1 MGIASNNP
9 ANVTAGVCTSLTK
22 PNNPY
27 EGQMV
32 YVTDLDELQVWNGT
46 VWFTLYVDITPL
58 EADIAQAEADII
70 TINNTLTVYG
80 TNISSNASA
89 IADINSQLTIF
100 ESEIDANASAIAN
113 AGTLP
118 AGGADG
124 QVLVKRT
131 ENDYQANWENVS
143 EVAIPVSLVDSK
155 GDLVVATANDTVTR
169 QAVGDDGFV
178 LTADS
183 TSATGVSWATVS
195 SVTTAQVNSKAVA
208 MALIF
213 G

>member
-9 ANVTAGVCTSLTK
+9 ANVSAGVCTSTTK

-58 EADIAQAEADII
+58 EADIAQAQADITAI
-70 TINNTLTVYG
+70 DGTLTVYG
-80 TNISSNASA
+80 SSISTNASA
-89 IADINSQLTIF
+89 IADIEGQLTVF
-100 ESEIDANASAIAN
+100 QSEIDANASAIASVGALPN
-113 AGTLP
+113 GGAAGTI
-118 AGGADG
+118 
-124 QVLVKRT
+124 LVKQT
-131 ENDYQANWENVS
+131 IDDYNTNWQSVS
-143 EVAIPVSLVDSK
+143 TVAVPISIVDAK
-155 GDLVVATANDTVTR
+155 GDIIVATANDTVTR
-169 QAVGDDGFV
+169 LGAGADGTV

-183 TSATGVSWATVS
+183 STPSGLSWEASSA
-195 SVTTAQVNSKAVA
+195 VTTQQVNSKAVA
-208 MALIF
+208 MALVF

>member
-70 TINNTLTVYG
+70 TINNTLTVYA

-89 IADINSQLTIF
+89 IADINNQLTIF

-118 AGGADG
+118 GGGTTG
-124 QVLVKRT
+124 QLLVKQT
-131 ENDYQANWENVS
+131 SDNYATSWQDVTD
-143 EVAIPVSLVDSK
+143 VAIPSTLVDAK
-155 GDLVVATANDTVTR
+155 GDLIVATANDTVAR
-169 QAVGDDGFV
+169 QAIGDDGFV
-178 LTADS
+178 LTANS
-183 TSATGVSWATVS
+183 SSPTGVSWTAGS

>member
-46 VWFTLYVDITPL
+46 VWFTLYVDVSPL
-58 EADIAQAEADII
+58 ENDIAQAEADII

-80 TNISSNASA
+80 TNISTNTSA
-89 IADINSQLTIF
+89 IADVNSQLTTL
-100 ESEIDANASAIAN
+100 ESEIDANTAAIAN

-118 AGGADG
+118 TGGVPG
-124 QVLVKRT
+124 QILVKET
-131 ENDYQANWENVS
+131 ADDYNTLWKNVS
-143 EVAIPVSLVDSK
+143 TVAVPVSLVDAK
-155 GDLVVATANDTVTR
+155 GDLLVATANDTVTR
-169 QAVGDDGFV
+169 QVVGSDGFV

-183 TSATGVSWATVS
+183 SSPTGVAWAAS
-195 SVTTAQVNSKAVA
+195 PVTTAQVNSKAVA